1 MILECIICL
10 DTKYYV
16 TKTSCNHNICVDC
29 LFKIKEVTCP
39 MCRKDLSKE
48 LPKIVK
54 DSIIKNKQERTNNE
68 SINNE
73 FLHLNDDYEF
83 PPL

>member
-10 DTKYYV
+10 ESKNYV
-16 TKTSCNHNICVDC
+16 TTTSCNHNLCVDC
-29 LFKIKEVTCP
+29 LFRIKEMICP

-48 LPKIVK
+48 LPSIVK
-54 DSIIKNKQERTNNE
+54 DNIIKKKQENKKQTNNN
-68 SINNE
+68 S
-73 FLHLNDDYEF
+73 LHLNDDYEF